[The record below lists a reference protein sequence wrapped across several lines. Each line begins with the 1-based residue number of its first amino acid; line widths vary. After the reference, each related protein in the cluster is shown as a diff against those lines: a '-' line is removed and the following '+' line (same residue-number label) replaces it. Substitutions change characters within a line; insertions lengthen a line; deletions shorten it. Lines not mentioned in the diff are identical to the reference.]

1 MMNPVPWLQM
11 TNMISYQGLVR
22 TFPKEVKTSGSEHR
36 EIMIEIDASKST
48 NGTGGGSIIEGSYT
62 VYRCDGGSVP
72 SRPFGPPFCP

>member
-1 MMNPVPWLQM
+1 MKKQSN
-11 TNMISYQGLVR
+11 
-22 TFPKEVKTSGSEHR
+22 EVKTSGSEHR

>member
-1 MMNPVPWLQM
+1 GICMKKQ
-11 TNMISYQGLVR
+11 S
-22 TFPKEVKTSGSEHR
+22 KEVKTSGSEHR